1 MSTEKTPGKA
11 AQILSAIKKILF
23 ADEQP
28 ATPISV
34 TTTDGVELSVNKM
47 EVGGTVMSGGA
58 PAPANSYV
66 LQDGTTLVVDGSGLI
81 TSITPATPA
90 AAPTPAAEPAPV
102 ETAAQGFGTDEVLDT
117 PEKIRKA
124 TEAFATGTPEE
135 RVAAIEICV
144 KALMEYAFGWQMRE
158 AKEKQDRDAAMA
170 VYNASLNTTQSAV
183 ATQQQAMKQMYDLV
197 SELVQLPAD
206 EPPADS
212 KSKFSFSKVG
222 EKKKGLEKYQE
233 AARQIKLEKQN

>member
-11 AQILSAIKKILF
+11 SQILSAIKKILF

-28 ATPISV
+28 AAPISV
-34 TTTDGVELSVNKM
+34 TTTDGVELSVSKM
-47 EVGGTVMSGGA
+47 DVGGTVMSGGA

-66 LQDGTTLVVDGSGLI
+66 LQDGSTLVVDGAGLI

-90 AAPTPAAEPAPV
+90 AEPAVEPAPEV
-102 ETAAQGFGTDEVLDT
+102 APAQAFSSDEVLDT

-135 RVAAIEICV
+135 RIANMEVCL
-144 KALMEYAFGWQMRE
+144 KALMENAFGWQMKE

-170 VYNASLNTTQSAV
+170 VYQTSLATAQNTIANQ
-183 ATQQQAMKQMYDLV
+183 KQVMEQMFALV
-197 SELVQLPAD
+197 TELVQLPAD
-206 EPPADS
+206 EPPADT
-212 KSKFSFSKVG
+212 KSKFSFSKVN
-222 EKKKGLEKYQE
+222 EKKKGLEKFQE
-233 AARQIKLEKQN
+233 AARQLKLEKQN